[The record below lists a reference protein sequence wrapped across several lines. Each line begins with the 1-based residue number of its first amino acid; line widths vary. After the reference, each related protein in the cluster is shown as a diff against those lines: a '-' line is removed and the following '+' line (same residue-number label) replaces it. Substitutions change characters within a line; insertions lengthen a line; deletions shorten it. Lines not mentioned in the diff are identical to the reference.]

1 MNDRLHAPRS
11 YCCQEGIR
19 VVSGVADERLP
30 SRMRQQVSRCD
41 HLMPLTRRQRD
52 VDRPRFRVDDD
63 VKLC

>member
-1 MNDRLHAPRS
+1 MGLDLDAQVQGPA
-11 YCCQEGIR
+11 QPLAGLVGI
-19 VVSGVADERLP
+19 P